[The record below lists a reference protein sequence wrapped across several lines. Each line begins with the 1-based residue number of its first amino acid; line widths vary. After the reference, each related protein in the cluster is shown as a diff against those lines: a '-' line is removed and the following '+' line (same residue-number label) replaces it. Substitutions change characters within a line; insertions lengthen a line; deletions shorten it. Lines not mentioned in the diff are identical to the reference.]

1 MSKVRVVIVDDSP
14 TMRAV
19 IRTVLNTDPGIKV
32 VGEAGDAYEA
42 RDLIKALNPD
52 VLTLDIE
59 MPRMSG
65 LDFLEKIM
73 TLRPM
78 PVIMLSSLTKRGAV
92 DTFRALSL
100 GAFDCV
106 AKPTSGDYIAAVSHL
121 PSLIHAASQYKP
133 KSKSN
138 AAEPMAA
145 PSVISDYRPNSS
157 VVAIGASTGGV
168 EALMNVLKRYPAN
181 CPPTVITQ
189 HMPES
194 FLATFA
200 QRLDRTIAP
209 VVSIAKDGSPLLSGQ
224 VYLAPGGENHLELVG
239 KMNFTCR
246 LLAGPKVTGHRP
258 SVDVLFNSVARSAG
272 PRGVGVI
279 LTGMGKD
286 GAQGLAAM
294 RQAGART
301 IGQDAASCVVYGM
314 PRIAHELGGVQ
325 QQLSLS
331 QIGERVISLCSAK
344 RAVA

>member
-1 MSKVRVVIVDDSP
+1 MSIVTVVIVDDSP

-19 IRTVLNTDPGIKV
+19 IRSVLNMDPGIKV

-42 RDLIKALNPD
+42 RDLIKAHNPD

-65 LDFLEKIM
+65 LDFLDKIM

-121 PSLIHAASQYKP
+121 PALIHAASQYKP
-133 KSKSN
+133 KSKN
-138 AAEPMAA
+138 QAAA
-145 PSVISDYRPNSS
+145 PAPAPRVIREYRPNSS
-157 VVAIGASTGGV
+157 IVAIGASTGGV
-168 EALMNVLKRYPAN
+168 EALMNVLSNYPAN

-200 QRLDRTIAP
+200 QRLDRSIAP
-209 VVSIAKDGSPLLSGQ
+209 DVSVAKDGAPLLSGQ
-224 VYLAPGGENHLELVG
+224 VYIAPGGEHHLEITG
-239 KMNFTCR
+239 RNNFSCH
-246 LLAGPKVTGHRP
+246 LKSGPTVTGHRP

-272 PRGVGVI
+272 PRGLGVI

-286 GAQGLAAM
+286 GAQGLLAM

-314 PRIAHELGGVQ
+314 PRIAQELGGVE

-331 QIGERVISLCSAK
+331 QIGEKVTSLCSAA